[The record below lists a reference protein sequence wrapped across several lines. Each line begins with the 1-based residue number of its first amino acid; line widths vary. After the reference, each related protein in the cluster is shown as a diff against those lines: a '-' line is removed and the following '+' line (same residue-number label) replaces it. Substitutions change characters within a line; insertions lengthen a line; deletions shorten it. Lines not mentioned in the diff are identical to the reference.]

1 MRRRAQASSPLTA
14 GVSSTVVLSGVAAF
28 KGFLALQ
35 PSSGGRLSATSVGA
49 AFSTCGYGHTEPS
62 LKRNVSLTFTPTASA
77 SASTVTLTGYIMVDQ
92 AHWYSVSTVL
102 QVAAGQQPATP
113 APPPPS
119 AGSALTRPLLAA
131 IAAAAAVAAA
141 A

>member
-1 MRRRAQASSPLTA
+1 M
-14 GVSSTVVLSGVAAF
+14 VLSGVTAF

-35 PSSGGRLSATSVGA
+35 PSSGGRLSASSVGA

-62 LKRNVSLTFTPTASA
+62 LKNNVSLTFTPTASA

-92 AHWYSVSTVL
+92 AHWYSVSSML
-102 QVAAGQQPATP
+102 QVAAGAAPQQITP
-113 APPPPS
+113 AAASPS
-119 AGSALTRPLLAA
+119 AALALARPLLAA
-131 IAAAAAVAAA
+131 VAAATAVAAA